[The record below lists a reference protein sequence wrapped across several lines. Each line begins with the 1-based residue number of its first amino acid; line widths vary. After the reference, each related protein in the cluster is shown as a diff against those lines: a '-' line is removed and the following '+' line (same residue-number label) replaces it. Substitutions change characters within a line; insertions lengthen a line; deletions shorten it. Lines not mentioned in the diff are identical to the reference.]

1 MYCMIKDEYIFDKY
15 MIIWENVCN
24 ITKAFLIVNLYIIK
38 NIEKLKKDLTK
49 RKLLMFLYTSNIV

>member
-38 NIEKLKKDLTK
+38 NI
-49 RKLLMFLYTSNIV
+49 